1 MSKNTFKLFY
11 RNLCKELQL
20 KNLNIYRDFIRDEID
35 RINKTNLTKLKLEE
49 EKEYYE
55 SLMTSYIKMK
65 KHIKAENDLLES
77 YNINV
82 KRDSRKEIE
91 NVAKR
96 VGLRLTF

>member
-1 MSKNTFKLFY
+1 MSKNTFKTFY
-11 RNLCKELQL
+11 RVLCKNLEN
-20 KNLNIYRDFIRDEID
+20 KNLRLYKDYIQDEIE
-35 RINKTNLTKLKLEE
+35 RINKTNLKKNEIEE
-49 EKEYYE
+49 EKLYYE
-55 SLMTSYIKMK
+55 NLMLSFIKMK

-82 KRDSRKEIE
+82 KRDTKKEIE

>member
-11 RNLCKELQL
+11 RNLCKDLQL
-20 KNLNIYRDFIRDEID
+20 KNLNIYRDFIRDENE
-35 RINKTNLTKLKLEE
+35 RINKTNLDKIKIEQ

-55 SLMTSYIKMK
+55 NFMKSYMKMK

-82 KRDSRKEIE
+82 KRDSKKEIE

-96 VGLRLTF
+96 VGLRLTY